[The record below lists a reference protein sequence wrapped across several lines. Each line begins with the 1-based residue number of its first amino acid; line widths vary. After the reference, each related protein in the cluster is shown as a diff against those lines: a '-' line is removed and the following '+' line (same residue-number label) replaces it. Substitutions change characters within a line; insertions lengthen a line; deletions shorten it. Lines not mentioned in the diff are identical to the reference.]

1 MRVRSGGD
9 RVEQMSQTI
18 FRLHIPEIGTKRSQ
32 LAEQGFRGG
41 INSLSDDRNT

>member
-9 RVEQMSQTI
+9 RIEQMNQTI
-18 FRLHIPEIGTKRSQ
+18 FRSHIREIGTKRSQ
-32 LAEQGFRGG
+32 LTEQRFRGG